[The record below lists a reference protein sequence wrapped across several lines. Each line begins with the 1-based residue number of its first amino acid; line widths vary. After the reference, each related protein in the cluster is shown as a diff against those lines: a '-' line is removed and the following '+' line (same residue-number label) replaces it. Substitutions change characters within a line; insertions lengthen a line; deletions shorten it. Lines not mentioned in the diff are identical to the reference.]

1 MIVATEMLLLTTAV
15 VVIMLVVPPSAEAFS
30 VLSAAGVDCSTIRGS
45 KLRTSYTYTSSTFA
59 ASPPVTT
66 PYPLQQRKSTSSLVT
81 SYGSL
86 RDLLSND
93 DNNDDGDEADSNRS
107 INADDREFGLSQR
120 RRRSSSSRS
129 KFASDT
135 GFRSR
140 SVYGT
145 GSDEEDE
152 RGLHADRLST
162 FSFASNQQRSGSQG
176 SLSDDDGDLLNEEI
190 LSGGP
195 EDFTVEESPIPS
207 ADKSGFD
214 YDNNDMIVDNFKGM
228 AGINYSKNKVFPSRE
243 KDIVSDEVDERGLHS
258 DRLSTF
264 SFSSNQQPSGL
275 GPSRVQKSAQQILVE
290 DSDNNSS
297 PPARSFGVDN
307 FHNNINVSM
316 RKDSSPANRDI
327 DPIPDGLDNHFDRL
341 STYSKGRT
349 DDTIPST
356 EGRVS
361 VGSGGVDPFDKL
373 NHDDR
378 LGTFSFASTD
388 PHSGSTTIKG
398 TSASSPLPNTPNESI
413 KPPQRKVSTNK
424 EEEQV
429 STTNYSKSEQFDKID
444 SVYSFGKR
452 EKGSLSSLASSV
464 SVKSRSDRIKDIKF
478 ATDPR
483 RLHPDGQD
491 IPRLNSK
498 GDVMSFSRSG
508 GRLSIFER
516 IDLVNEEGEEGK
528 DDEGD
533 VGSGGKEEDVYS
545 VDDSDYDGGKLIL
558 EKKSTDDN
566 SGE

>member
-1 MIVATEMLLLTTAV
+1 MSLT
-15 VVIMLVVPPSAEAFS
+15 I
-30 VLSAAGVDCSTIRGS
+30 
-45 KLRTSYTYTSSTFA
+45 
-59 ASPPVTT
+59 
-66 PYPLQQRKSTSSLVT
+66 
-81 SYGSL
+81 
-86 RDLLSND
+86 
-93 DNNDDGDEADSNRS
+93 
-107 INADDREFGLSQR
+107 
-120 RRRSSSSRS
+120 
-129 KFASDT
+129 
-135 GFRSR
+135 
-140 SVYGT
+140 
-145 GSDEEDE
+145 
-152 RGLHADRLST
+152 
-162 FSFASNQQRSGSQG
+162 
-176 SLSDDDGDLLNEEI
+176 
-190 LSGGP
+190 
-195 EDFTVEESPIPS
+195 
-207 ADKSGFD
+207 
-214 YDNNDMIVDNFKGM
+214 
-228 AGINYSKNKVFPSRE
+228 
-243 KDIVSDEVDERGLHS
+243 
-258 DRLSTF
+258 
-264 SFSSNQQPSGL
+264 
-275 GPSRVQKSAQQILVE
+275 
-290 DSDNNSS
+290 
-297 PPARSFGVDN
+297 PPAPSFGVDN

-316 RKDSSPANRDI
+316 RKDSSPANRDV
-327 DPIPDGLDNHFDRL
+327 DPIPNGLDNHFDRL
-341 STYSKGRT
+341 LTYSKGR
-349 DDTIPST
+349 SN
-356 EGRVS
+356 
-361 VGSGGVDPFDKL
+361 GGVDPFDKL

-545 VDDSDYDGGKLIL
+545 VDDRDYDGGKLIL
-558 EKKSTDDN
+558 EKESTDDN